1 MEMNKR
7 YRLIVNHEWLASSD
21 SLDDINQ
28 MANNIWVAASQ
39 EENGYYGNFPD
50 IIIYDM
56 QEKCEV

>member
-1 MEMNKR
+1 MNKR
-7 YRLIVNHEWLASSD
+7 YRLIVNHEWLVSSD

-28 MANNIWVAASQ
+28 MANNIWAAASQ